1 MSRAGI
7 YLEIAYNKL
16 RSAGIALAVASILL
30 ILGTVVLAVG
40 AASYKVYVNPQTGEV
55 VPNATRADVEA
66 GIVVEETRMN
76 TTMAKMLLTS
86 SLSDAGSLL
95 VSLGGEG
102 KILYKGY
109 ANALLF
115 FAALAALAA
124 SINLRGAAIVFR
136 DYARI
141 FRAGVFGGSL
151 KVIGSIILLYSL
163 WQISGAIS
171 EGSDALL
178 LGALGFYYVGG
189 LLMLAGAILIGVP
202 TILAAQ
208 EIQSSQLVRPAASL
222 HMLGAL
228 ITFLTTNTIQLIV
241 GPLFCLAAG
250 VLFAISS
257 TKTLK
262 AIR

>member
-1 MSRAGI
+1 MSGAGI
-7 YLEIAYNKL
+7 YLEIAYNRL
-16 RSAGIALAVASILL
+16 RGTGIALAVASILL
-30 ILGTVVLAVG
+30 ILGTAVLAVG
-40 AASYKVYVNPQTGEV
+40 AVSYKVYVNPQTGEV

-66 GIVVEETRMN
+66 GFVVEETRLN
-76 TTMAKMLLTS
+76 TTLAKMLLTS

-95 VSLGGEG
+95 ASLGGKG

-124 SINLRGAAIVFR
+124 SVNLRGAAIVFR

-151 KVIGSIILLYSL
+151 KVIGSIVLLYSL

-171 EGSDALL
+171 EGSDVLL

-189 LLMLAGAILIGVP
+189 LLMLTGAILIGVP

-208 EIQSSQLVRPAASL
+208 EIQANQLVRPAASL
-222 HMLGAL
+222 HMLGVL
-228 ITFLTTNTIQLIV
+228 ITFLTTNTIQLVV

-250 VLFAISS
+250 VLFVISS

>member
-16 RSAGIALAVASILL
+16 RGAGIALVVASILL
-30 ILGTVVLAVG
+30 ILGTVVLALG
-40 AASYKVYVNPQTGEV
+40 ASSYKVYVNPQTGEV

-66 GIVVEETRMN
+66 GIVVEETRLN
-76 TTMAKMLLTS
+76 TTMVKMLLTS
-86 SLSDAGSLL
+86 GLSDVGSLL
-95 VSLGGEG
+95 ASLGGEG
-102 KILYKGY
+102 KILYRGY
-109 ANALLF
+109 ANAFLF
-115 FAALAALAA
+115 FAALAVLAA

-141 FRAGVFGGSL
+141 FRAGVLGGSL
-151 KVIGSIILLYSL
+151 KVIGSVILLYSL

-171 EGSDALL
+171 EGNDALL

-189 LLMLAGAILIGVP
+189 LLMLIGAILLGVP
-202 TILAAQ
+202 IILAAQ

-228 ITFLTTNTIQLIV
+228 ITFLTTNTIQLIA

-250 VLFAISS
+250 LLFVLSS
-257 TKTLK
+257 TKALK